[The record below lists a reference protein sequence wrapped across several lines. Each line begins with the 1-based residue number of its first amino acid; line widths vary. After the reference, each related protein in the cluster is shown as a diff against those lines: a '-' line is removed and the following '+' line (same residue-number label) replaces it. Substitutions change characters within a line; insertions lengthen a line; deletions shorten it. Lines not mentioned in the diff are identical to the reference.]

1 MPSTYSTSLRLVLQ
15 ATGEGLNVWGTT
27 LNDGAIALTDAAI
40 AGRAAFALSGSK
52 TLTSSNGATDEARQM
67 ILDVTSGSGG
77 TITAPAVSKIYL
89 IRNASSGDVIIT
101 TGGGTTATVASGVIA
116 WVMCDGTNFRLA
128 VTTDFQGAK
137 LVNVG
142 TATVSTDG
150 VNKAY
155 ADGILASANS
165 YTDSVALAS
174 GNLPSTVGQDQK
186 YLFVSAGTPAWQTLA
201 GPFVGNLTGNVTGNL
216 TGNSNGTHTGAVAGT
231 TVSASGGFTGNLVGN
246 VTGNVSG
253 NASTSTTAVTATNLN
268 NGFAYARTPS
278 TVAPAIALRADPT
291 DVISFLQFTNTAPNA
306 IWHTISAHGAAA
318 SSALRINNQAA
329 VRVVSGTAGASGL
342 ISWGTAAPGALAEG
356 EIYLQYP

>member
-1 MPSTYSTSLRLVLQ
+1 MPSTYSASLRVVLQ
-15 ATGEGLNVWGTT
+15 ATGENLNTWGT
-27 LNDGAIALTDAAI
+27 LANAGGWALLDSAI

-52 TLTSSNGATDEARQM
+52 TLTSVNGAADESRQM
-67 ILDVTSGSGG
+67 ILDITSGSGG

-89 IRNASSGDVIIT
+89 LRNASSGNVVIT
-101 TGGGTTATVASGVIA
+101 TGGGTTATVAAGVIA

-186 YLFVSAGTPAWQTLA
+186 YLFVSAGTPSWQTLA

-216 TGNSNGTHTGAVAGT
+216 TGNTNGTHTGAVSGT
-231 TVSASGGFTGNLVGN
+231 TVSASGGFTGNL
-246 VTGNVSG
+246 TGNVSGNVTG
-253 NASTSTTAVTATNLN
+253 NASTSTTAVTATNV
-268 NGFAYARTPS
+268 NGGSVVAQETGLSGVIIRAAPS
-278 TVAPAIALRADPT
+278 DIKAS
-291 DVISFLQFTNTAPNA
+291 ISFTSNSGTLWNYFECFGSLSTTAM
-306 IWHTISAHGAAA
+306 
-318 SSALRINNQAA
+318 
-329 VRVVSGTAGASGL
+329 RVGGKSMARVNSGTAANSGL
-342 ISWGTAAPGALAEG
+342 ISWGTGAPGALAEG
-356 EIYLQYP
+356 EIYFQHA